1 MNKNDFFIIEEHPY
15 RQSNVK
21 APESEI
27 KKVIKKVLQE
37 ESLRLKICQNE
48 HNIVIKWKEKK

>member
-1 MNKNDFFIIEEHPY
+1 MNKNDFFIIEVHPY
-15 RQSNVK
+15 SHSNVK

-37 ESLRLKICQNE
+37 ESLILKGCKNE
-48 HNIVIKWKEKK
+48 HKIVVKWKGD

>member
-1 MNKNDFFIIEEHPY
+1 MDKNEYFILRAHSY
-15 RQSNVK
+15 RHDNVQ

-37 ESLRLKICQNE
+37 ESFRLKNCQNGY
-48 HNIVIKWKEKK
+48 NIVIKWKEKK

>member
-15 RQSNVK
+15 RHSNVK

>member
-1 MNKNDFFIIEEHPY
+1 MNKNDFFIIGVHPY
-15 RQSNVK
+15 KHSNVN

-48 HNIVIKWKEKK
+48 HNIIIKWKEKK